1 MNGEQYPNWT
11 IQFQEKLGH
20 ECGRSAGFVLPGGRE
35 HALRLVVSKK
45 RTLEQEQH
53 SLRELYRKSISCNNS
68 FTMNSN

>member
-45 RTLEQEQH
+45 KNTRARATLLKGTIPKKH
-53 SLRELYRKSISCNNS
+53 
-68 FTMNSN
+68 